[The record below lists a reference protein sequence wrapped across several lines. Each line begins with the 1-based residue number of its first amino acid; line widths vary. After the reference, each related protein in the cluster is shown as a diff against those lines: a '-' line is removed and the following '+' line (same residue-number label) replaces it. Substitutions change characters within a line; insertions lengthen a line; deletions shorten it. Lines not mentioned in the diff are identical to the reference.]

1 MRFMS
6 NGMGSF
12 IIVCMRGSFIT
23 FAFTRSRWARDL
35 YTIHENTA
43 VSPALSLAARAKD
56 TPNFTFRSSP
66 AHSRYSRAPCCRHTR
81 PARCAIRRYVW
92 RLRFGTAKRKP
103 STYGI
108 GLLRAFRFARALQ
121 HASGL
126 TNRVSAAAE
135 SAAGATVMNVRRCRL
150 AHKPL
155 PSFETYAAVSC
166 KRRVRRHASQVPNG
180 EGHREWPALDTH
192 RLQCKPPALR

>member
-66 AHSRYSRAPCCRHTR
+66 AHARYSRAPCCRHTR
-81 PARCAIRRYVW
+81 PARCAIRRYAW
-92 RLRFGTAKRKP
+92 SLRFGTAKRKP

-108 GLLRAFRFARALQ
+108 GLLRAFWFVTRALQ

-126 TNRVSAAAE
+126 THCASP
-135 SAAGATVMNVRRCRL
+135 AGDVRDGQRGGQTCSDDGACVNQRF
-150 AHKPL
+150 P
-155 PSFETYAAVSC
+155 Y
-166 KRRVRRHASQVPNG
+166 Q
-180 EGHREWPALDTH
+180 
-192 RLQCKPPALR
+192 